1 MKLRTILAGV
11 LLSAALSA
19 GALAATEMYKA
30 DLNGASEV
38 PATGSKGTGTASIT
52 FDTASNTLT
61 WKITY
66 SGLTGPATMAHV
78 HGPASPGKNGPVVIK
93 FSSADSPIDGS
104 ATLTAAQAADLKAGM
119 LYINVHTAENKGGE
133 IRGQIEP
140 AK

>member
-1 MKLRTILAGV
+1 MKLRTILAGA

-19 GALAATEMYKA
+19 GALAASEMYKA
-30 DLNGASEV
+30 DLKASSEV
-38 PATGSKGTGTASIT
+38 PPNDSKGTGTASIT

-66 SGLTGPATMAHV
+66 SDLTGPATMAHI
-78 HGPASPGKNGPVVIK
+78 HGPAAAGKDAPVVIK
-93 FSSADSPIDGS
+93 FANPASPIDGS
-104 ATLTAAQAADLKAGM
+104 ATLTAGQAADLKAGM
-119 LYINVHTAENKGGE
+119 FYVNVHTADHKGGE